1 MLRNYLLVSF
11 RNLLRNKLYAFINVL
26 GLSVGVACGI
36 LIALFVH
43 HEWTFDAFHTNAD
56 RIHRVLTREVSPE
69 GVVKV
74 KAYHT
79 EDLGP
84 AFQDAFEEVTAT
96 TRWVRSRAAVSR
108 GESSYNLRV
117 ALVDS
122 LFFKMFTFPLLA
134 GDARTALASPDNVV
148 ISERSYERLFSDD
161 TADFD
166 SALGH
171 RLRIKSR
178 GDLDLQISGVMKTW
192 PRTNSLRA
200 DLFVPFSH
208 WESFGR
214 NNDWGA
220 FNEVYVLTAKGT
232 DRKTLEGALQPFA
245 QSHLAERITTWK
257 ERGRLVDR
265 EGAYQLLLQPLRDIH
280 LNPDVT
286 NSYTSTSNPVFSY
299 ILATV
304 GVLVILI
311 ANINFATLAIGVSV
325 RRTLEVGV
333 RKVMGARSG
342 QVLRQFWVEG
352 MLMGLIALMAGIAFV
367 ELFLPEFNRLAR
379 TRLAVPYG
387 SMWYGLMAVPVLAAT
402 IGLVAGSYPAVVLS
416 RISPAGVFK
425 GGQVGDG
432 SRGWLGR
439 SLVVVQYVISIFLIV
454 CTGVMLQQLDYLQT
468 RPLGYDKEHVVI
480 VSLGGGQ
487 DRAEVG
493 ERLRQ
498 RLTTVPGMTGTS
510 LIGHAFS
517 MGSSR
522 SGMRLKD
529 GTLWYMRELL
539 VDPGFFDVL
548 DIPIVAGRAFDE
560 ARPRDGAT
568 GIVVNEALV
577 EKFGWDQPIGQRLE
591 GYEEWGIEPDPVVI
605 GVAAN
610 FHFASLRN
618 EVEPV
623 VLHDGPDRLPS
634 NLLVKF
640 EGMSLKPAIDAI
652 EGVWETVHPD
662 VPFRHWFLDE
672 QVGRQYQDEER
683 MTAIIS
689 YAAGLAIF
697 VACLGLLGMTSL
709 SVARRR
715 KEIGVRKVFGA
726 MVSSL
731 LSLLSS
737 SFVRLILIA
746 SLIAW
751 PLAWFAVQRWLNT
764 FAYHTEPGV
773 VAFGGG
779 VLLVLTLAIFSTF
792 YMTLRASRANPV
804 DSLRYE

>member
-1 MLRNYLLVSF
+1 M
-11 RNLLRNKLYAFINVL
+11 
-26 GLSVGVACGI
+26 
-36 LIALFVH
+36 
-43 HEWTFDAFHTNAD
+43 
-56 RIHRVLTREVSPE
+56 
-69 GVVKV
+69 
-74 KAYHT
+74 
-79 EDLGP
+79 
-84 AFQDAFEEVTAT
+84 
-96 TRWVRSRAAVSR
+96 
-108 GESSYNLRV
+108 
-117 ALVDS
+117 
-122 LFFKMFTFPLLA
+122 
-134 GDARTALASPDNVV
+134 
-148 ISERSYERLFSDD
+148 
-161 TADFD
+161 
-166 SALGH
+166 
-171 RLRIKSR
+171 
-178 GDLDLQISGVMKTW
+178 
-192 PRTNSLRA
+192 
-200 DLFVPFSH
+200 
-208 WESFGR
+208 
-214 NNDWGA
+214 
-220 FNEVYVLTAKGT
+220 
-232 DRKTLEGALQPFA
+232 
-245 QSHLAERITTWK
+245 
-257 ERGRLVDR
+257 
-265 EGAYQLLLQPLRDIH
+265 RDIH

-286 NSYTSTSNPVFSY
+286 NSYVSSSNPVFSY

-304 GVLVILI
+304 GVLVFLI
-311 ANINFATLAIGVSV
+311 ANINFATMAIGLSV
-325 RRTLEVGV
+325 RRSLEVGV

-352 MLMGLIALMAGIAFV
+352 MLIGLIALMAAIAFA

-402 IGLVAGSYPAVVLS
+402 IGLMAGSYPAVVLA

-425 GGQVGDG
+425 GGQAGDG

-468 RPLGYDKEHVVI
+468 KPLGYDKEHVVI

-498 RLTTVPGMTGTS
+498 RLTTVPGMTAAS

-517 MGSSR
+517 MGNSR

-539 VDPGFFDVL
+539 IDPVFFDVL

-560 ARPRDGAT
+560 ARPGDGAT

-591 GYEEWGIEPDPVVI
+591 GYEEWGIERDPVVI
-605 GVAAN
+605 GVAGN

-640 EGMSLKPAIDAI
+640 EGMGPKAAIDAI

-683 MTAIIS
+683 TTAIIS

-726 MVSSL
+726 TLSSL
-731 LSLLSS
+731 LSLLSG

-779 VLLVLTLAIFSTF
+779 VLLVLALAIFSTF